1 MKMDI
6 PTWACQEF
14 LRAAARGRAAFPLL
28 QKALVATVTENS
40 IETDLRLG
48 VEAKGGM
55 CLKWV
60 SPGRRGVPDRIVV
73 TRRGN
78 TIYVETKAPGGR
90 LESWQERCHAEL
102 RKRKCRVEVIWTPE
116 QVNEFLCSL

>member
-1 MKMDI
+1 MRESD
-6 PTWACQEF
+6 
-14 LRAAARGRAAFPLL
+14 
-28 QKALVATVTENS
+28 
-40 IETDLRLG
+40 IETDVRVG
-48 VEAKGGM
+48 VEAKGGL
-55 CLKWV
+55 CLKFI
-60 SPGRRGVPDRIVV
+60 SPGRRGVPDRIVI

-116 QVNEFLCSL
+116 QVNVFLCSLYSYAPSSGP

>member
-1 MKMDI
+1 MIGFPAKALADCLFNLRYG
-6 PTWACQEF
+6 PTEC
-14 LRAAARGRAAFPLL
+14 PSL
-28 QKALVATVTENS
+28 QKVLVATVTENS

-116 QVNEFLCSL
+116 QVNGFLCSL